1 MQHLS
6 RKVVLVVAAV
16 AIVEMLAAAQAPTQ
30 KPQFEAATVKPTNRR
45 GSMIPQPGGRFMVVG
60 QSLRILIAY
69 AYRLRV
75 LQVIGG
81 PAWMDTDLWEIQAKA
96 AEDSVPPSS
105 PADDNSKP
113 DTIALMLQS
122 LLYRGAIPIEAAP

>member
-1 MQHLS
+1 
-6 RKVVLVVAAV
+6 
-16 AIVEMLAAAQAPTQ
+16 
-30 KPQFEAATVKPTNRR
+30 
-45 GSMIPQPGGRFMVVG
+45 MVVG

-96 AEDSVPPSS
+96 AEDSVPGSV
-105 PADDNSKP
+105 ANR
-113 DTIALMLQS
+113 QS
-122 LLYRGAIPIEAAP
+122 GR